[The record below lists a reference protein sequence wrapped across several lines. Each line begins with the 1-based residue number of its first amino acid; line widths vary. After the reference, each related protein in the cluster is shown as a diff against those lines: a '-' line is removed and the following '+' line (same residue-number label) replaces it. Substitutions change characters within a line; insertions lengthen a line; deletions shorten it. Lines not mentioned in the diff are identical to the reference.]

1 MEQFIITMASEPVFG
16 AYLRRRNQL
25 REQTGHVLY
34 GAAAT
39 LLAQYQALQTDLAE
53 GGSLAAVSNYHSAV
67 EGALNIGQLIA
78 LATQL
83 VQTIDAINAAMPGA
97 FPTPQMG

>member
-16 AYLRRRNQL
+16 AYLRRRNLL

-39 LLAQYQALQTDLAE
+39 LVAQYQALQTDLAE
-53 GGSLAAVSNYHSAV
+53 GGPLAAVSDYHAAV
-67 EGALNIGQLIA
+67 EAALNIGQLTA

-83 VQTIDAINAAMPGA
+83 VQTIDAINAALPDA

>member
-1 MEQFIITMASEPVFG
+1 MSQYIITMASEPAFG
-16 AYLRRRNQL
+16 EYLRQRNQL

-39 LLAQYQALQTDLAE
+39 LLNQYQAMQVNLAE
-53 GGSLAAVSNYHSAV
+53 GGPLAAVSDYHTAV
-67 EGALNIGQLIA
+67 EAALNIGQLIT

-83 VQTIDAINAAMPGA
+83 VQTIDAINAAVPGA
-97 FPTPQMG
+97 FPTPQIG